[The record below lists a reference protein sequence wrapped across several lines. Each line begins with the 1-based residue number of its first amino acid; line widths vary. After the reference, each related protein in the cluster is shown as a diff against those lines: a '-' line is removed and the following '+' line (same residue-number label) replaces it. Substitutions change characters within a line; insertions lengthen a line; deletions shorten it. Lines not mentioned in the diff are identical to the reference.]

1 MLDEKQDEVQGDE
14 EKDIETLFF
23 EFINAIKALGSQPI
37 KYGEQ
42 PNYEQ
47 KMLELKVLFD
57 DYVAFCE
64 SGHEKEISKQEG
76 MQK

>member
-1 MLDEKQDEVQGDE
+1 MYHQWFNSKCYKEKEDA
-14 EKDIETLFF
+14 L
-23 EFINAIKALGSQPI
+23 INAIKALGSQPI

-47 KMLELKVLFD
+47 KMLELKVLFE